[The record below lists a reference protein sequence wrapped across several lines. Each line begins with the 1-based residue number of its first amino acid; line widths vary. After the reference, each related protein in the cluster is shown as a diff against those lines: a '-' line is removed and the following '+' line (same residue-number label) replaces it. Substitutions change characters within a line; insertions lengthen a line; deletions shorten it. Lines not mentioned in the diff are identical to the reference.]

1 MGLKHLYN
9 VALPNV
15 LLGGAGGYFRMGRS
29 LQLPSTSPTKVLI
42 SIANSMGVDVPT
54 FGKDAWMD
62 NAPLS
67 GLT

>member
-1 MGLKHLYN
+1 LIRPG
-9 VALPNV
+9 
-15 LLGGAGGYFRMGRS
+15 
-29 LQLPSTSPTKVLI
+29 PTL
-42 SIANSMGVDVPT
+42 ANSMGVDVPT